1 MGSTHF
7 RTLPIPTLFHSFI
20 SLLSTH
26 YTPPTPKD
34 NLMKFVTQNE
44 SALNEHLH
52 RTTKD

>member
-1 MGSTHF
+1 MHGQHSLPYTPDSDSFSQFHF
-7 RTLPIPTLFHSFI
+7 P
-20 SLLSTH
+20 TH

-44 SALNEHLH
+44 SAMSNEHLH